1 MTAAAT
7 WYHAHPTV
15 VLFIAGSVGL
25 IVVLA
30 IWSILR
36 SLAGRIIG
44 AVGGLLIGTLVHNY
58 VIPAVARWFN
68 R

>member
-7 WYHAHPTV
+7 WYHVHPTV

-25 IVVLA
+25 IVVIA

-44 AVGGLLIGTLVHNY
+44 TIAGLVLGTLVHNY
-58 VIPAVARWFN
+58 VIPAVAGWFN